1 MLMQIGRRIYFDA
14 ITGNVLVDTG
24 ERQGFV
30 TPTTP
35 EQDIATYTA
44 LTERNPD
51 SFAYIDLEYGQYMQD
66 FAACNGYRIN
76 PETQQIE
83 FSYPDPN
90 EPEPQEPVY
99 RAPLS
104 EQIEAQSDA
113 IAELSL
119 MLSMMMGG
127 E

>member
-99 RAPLS
+99 MEPLS
-104 EQIEAQSDA
+104 EQVEAQSDA
-113 IAELSL
+113 IAELSTMIALL
-119 MLSMMMGG
+119 MAP
-127 E
+127 